1 VWKCGVRERFTF
13 SQTVF
18 IIDRQHAIRECET
31 ARLNPPMNISRIVT
45 IGMLMIGASLAGCA
59 NPEQQRTATGAV
71 LGGATGALLGQ
82 AIGGNTGSTLIGAG
96 AGALLGAAV
105 ADSTNPRPNGP
116 TMCRYRAPDGRIY
129 VAECDER
136 YYRGGY

>member
-1 VWKCGVRERFTF
+1 
-13 SQTVF
+13 
-18 IIDRQHAIRECET
+18 
-31 ARLNPPMNISRIVT
+31 MNLTRISAVGLFVIA
-45 IGMLMIGASLAGCA
+45 ASLAGCA
-59 NPEQQRTATGAV
+59 NPQQQRTATGAV

-105 ADSTNPRPNGP
+105 ADSTNPHPNGP
-116 TMCRYRAPDGRIY
+116 PMCRYRAPDGRIY

>member
-1 VWKCGVRERFTF
+1 
-13 SQTVF
+13 
-18 IIDRQHAIRECET
+18 
-31 ARLNPPMNISRIVT
+31 MNLTRISAVGLFVIA
-45 IGMLMIGASLAGCA
+45 ASLAGCA
-59 NPEQQRTATGAV
+59 NPQQQRTATGAV

-82 AIGGNTGSTLIGAG
+82 AIGGNTGGTGTGAG

-105 ADSTNPRPNGP
+105 ADSTNPHPNGP
-116 TMCRYRAPDGRIY
+116 PMCRYRAPDGRIY

>member
-1 VWKCGVRERFTF
+1 MFMWKCWVRNSFA
-13 SQTVF
+13 F
-18 IIDRQHAIRECET
+18 IIDLQHVTHECET
-31 ARLNPPMNISRIVT
+31 ARLSPLMNISSIVT
-45 IGMLMIGASLAGCA
+45 VGMLLIGASLAGCA
-59 NPEQQRTATGAV
+59 NPVQQRTATGAV

-82 AIGGNTGSTLIGAG
+82 AIGGSTGSTLIGAG

-105 ADSTNPRPNGP
+105 ADSTNLHPGAPQ
-116 TMCRYRAPDGRIY
+116 MCRYRAPDGRIY